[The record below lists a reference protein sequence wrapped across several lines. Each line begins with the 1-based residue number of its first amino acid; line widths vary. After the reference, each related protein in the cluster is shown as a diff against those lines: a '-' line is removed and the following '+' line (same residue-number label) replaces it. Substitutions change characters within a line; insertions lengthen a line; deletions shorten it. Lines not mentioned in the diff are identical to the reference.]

1 MKCNILQ
8 FSKILNRPATT
19 TTSRRWLSIKNS
31 SHKHGTSKLESLMN
45 LGPILY
51 DPIRIPHHPIVLCHG
66 LYGKAENLSMIDS
79 VLPFKDRIHYWG
91 RLLEVLRSKILDVKV
106 IIGKNKAASSSY
118 SGKIPH
124 GLPFMEW
131 CRANIGVGLSTS
143 PENDKRTKTIPFSL
157 KEPLLKHNTSEQLG
171 YLPNNF
177 LKVLLLNILDS
188 PAYSNLSTNYVIN
201 HFNPTTLNHSNVK
214 YFSIAAKIAST
225 CSNKK
230 SSSRGLSMVHPLW
243 LPSLIMNRSL
253 GGPDGLVTVDIAK
266 WGEFLGVLMALII
279 GKSEEVLPLEI
290 RGSSA
295 FGSDLNIHDS
305 INDDDHDDHGLK
317 LVKSNWIKLS
327 KYIGSCLSLRNY

>member
-1 MKCNILQ
+1 MIQ
-8 FSKILNRPATT
+8 SEYHT
-19 TTSRRWLSIKNS
+19 
-31 SHKHGTSKLESLMN
+31 
-45 LGPILY
+45 
-51 DPIRIPHHPIVLCHG
+51 IRSYSVMV
-66 LYGKAENLSMIDS
+66 YT
-79 VLPFKDRIHYWG
+79 VLPFKDRVHSHDS
-91 RLLEVLRSKILDVKV
+91 RS
-106 IIGKNKAASSSY
+106 IIG
-118 SGKIPH
+118 IPH
-124 GLPFMEW
+124 LSTYLTTICTPHCGLPFMEW

-253 GGPDGLVTVDIAK
+253 G
-266 WGEFLGVLMALII
+266 
-279 GKSEEVLPLEI
+279 
-290 RGSSA
+290 RSS
-295 FGSDLNIHDS
+295 S
-305 INDDDHDDHGLK
+305 
-317 LVKSNWIKLS
+317 
-327 KYIGSCLSLRNY
+327 SCCQN

>member
-1 MKCNILQ
+1 
-8 FSKILNRPATT
+8 
-19 TTSRRWLSIKNS
+19 
-31 SHKHGTSKLESLMN
+31 
-45 LGPILY
+45 
-51 DPIRIPHHPIVLCHG
+51 DPSYMIQSEYHTIRSYSVMV
-66 LYGKAENLSMIDS
+66 YT

-279 GKSEEVLPLEI
+279 GKSEEVLPLRRLLGGHDGLVTVDSAQWGESLGVEI